1 MEMTRRLKL
10 AIESQT
16 RAIEDFNTKAGRQ
29 TTSLLRLT
37 WAIAI
42 LTLIMAGGLGWQIYL
57 ALGGLRMIAASRVGW
72 GKTRWGDRGGAEGEQ
87 DVPAAQWVIPAEP
100 A

>member
-1 MEMTRRLKL
+1 MSNRYSERSEEQLIDSGADPAAAMEMTRRLKL

-42 LTLIMAGGLGWQIYL
+42 LTLIMAAGLGWQIYL
-57 ALGGLRMIAASRVGW
+57 ALG
-72 GKTRWGDRGGAEGEQ
+72 
-87 DVPAAQWVIPAEP
+87 IPE
-100 A
+100 